1 MPLLEI
7 WHKLIIV
14 VAQQVV
20 LDITVGS
27 NAFQSFRDWKGVNNF
42 PPLGLSLSERR
53 NVRRRYQHGEKME
66 HDDYFWQNDLVWAS
80 DSHAGIGITETA
92 IPGNGRRKAMSRENK
107 CPAERK
113 FTVNLE
119 YPE

>member
-1 MPLLEI
+1 MPLLGI
-7 WHKLIIV
+7 WHKLLIV

-27 NAFQSFRDWKGVNNF
+27 NAFQFFKDWKGGNNF

-53 NVRRRYQHGEKME
+53 NVRRRYQHGEKWSTMITSGRMTSCE
-66 HDDYFWQNDLVWAS
+66 AS

-92 IPGNGRRKAMSRENK
+92 IPGNGPRKRMSKENK
-107 CPAERK
+107 CPGR
-113 FTVNLE
+113 TQVHG
-119 YPE
+119 

>member
-1 MPLLEI
+1 MPLLGI

-27 NAFQSFRDWKGVNNF
+27 NAFQFFKDWKGGNNF
-42 PPLGLSLSERR
+42 PPLSLSLSERR
-53 NVRRRYQHGEKME
+53 NVRRRYQHGDKME
-66 HDDYFWQNDLVWAS
+66 YDDYFWQNDLVWAS

-92 IPGNGRRKAMSRENK
+92 IPGNGRRKAISKENK
-107 CPAERK
+107 CPGR
-113 FTVNLE
+113 TQVHG
-119 YPE
+119 

>member
-1 MPLLEI
+1 MVI
-7 WHKLIIV
+7 KWSTM
-14 VAQQVV
+14 
-20 LDITVGS
+20 ITSGRMTS
-27 NAFQSFRDWKGVNNF
+27 C
-42 PPLGLSLSERR
+42 E
-53 NVRRRYQHGEKME
+53 
-66 HDDYFWQNDLVWAS
+66 AS

-92 IPGNGRRKAMSRENK
+92 IPGNGRRKAISKENK

>member
-20 LDITVGS
+20 LDIRVGS
-27 NAFQSFRDWKGVNNF
+27 NAFQSLKNWKWGNNF

-66 HDDYFWQNDLVWAS
+66 HDDYFLQNDFVWAS

-92 IPGNGRRKAMSRENK
+92 IPGKWPSQED
-107 CPAERK
+107 E
-113 FTVNLE
+113 
-119 YPE
+119 

>member
-1 MPLLEI
+1 MDDAVPLLEI

-27 NAFQSFRDWKGVNNF
+27 NAFQFFRDWKDF

-92 IPGNGRRKAMSRENK
+92 IPGKWPSQEDK
-107 CPAERK
+107 
-113 FTVNLE
+113 
-119 YPE
+119 